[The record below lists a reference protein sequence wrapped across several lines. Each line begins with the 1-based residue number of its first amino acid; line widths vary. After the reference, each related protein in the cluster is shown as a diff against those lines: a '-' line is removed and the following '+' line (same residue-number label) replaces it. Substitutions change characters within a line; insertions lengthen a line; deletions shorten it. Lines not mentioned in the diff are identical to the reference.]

1 MQIKETKVSPRS
13 RGDMVVSG
21 VEGQAIKHSQ
31 TRIIPSACV
40 AYRIEMLELSKVPEI
55 GPHKPVLL

>member
-21 VEGQAIKHSQ
+21 VEGAIKHSQ

-40 AYRIEMLELSKVPEI
+40 AYKIEMLGLSKVPEI